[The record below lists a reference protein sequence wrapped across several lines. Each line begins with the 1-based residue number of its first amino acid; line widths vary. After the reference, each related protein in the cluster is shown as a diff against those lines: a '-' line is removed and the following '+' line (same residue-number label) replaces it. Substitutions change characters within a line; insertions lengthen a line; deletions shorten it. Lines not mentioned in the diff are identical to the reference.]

1 MIGPV
6 DADELQGLL
15 VTLEQ
20 PSALV
25 ELGVMVLCLT
35 LAWLGVRALR
45 GEQVED
51 GSIWFGRRIHDGV
64 LFPLLC
70 LALVFAA
77 QLLLMGT
84 ITPALLR
91 LAIPVL
97 MALVLIRTTVQVLRA
112 SFPES
117 HWMRLIER
125 SFSWLV
131 WLAAALWV
139 TGALPLVL
147 DAMDGISWTMGN
159 HEVTLRRLVQGLLT
173 AGVVMVLALWAASG
187 IEKKLLRRTGA
198 DLSIEKLVANLV
210 RALLLFI
217 GLLFALSALG
227 IDLTALG
234 VLGGAI
240 GVGLGF
246 GLQKIAANYI
256 SGFVILAERSL
267 RIGDT
272 VKIDS
277 FEGRITDIRTRYTL
291 IRARDG
297 REAIVPNEMLITQ
310 RVENSSLVD
319 QRITAGVQVAYGTDL
334 RSLLPQIEHAVA
346 QVARVVDSPAPA
358 VRLMSFAPD
367 GLDLAVHFWIVDP
380 ENGIDG
386 VRSDVNFAVLQVLND
401 NGVEIPYP
409 QRVVHLAPAV
419 AAPPAAATPPSGE

>member
-1 MIGPV
+1 MIRPIN
-6 DADELQGLL
+6 ADELQGLL
-15 VTLEQ
+15 VVLQQ
-20 PSALV
+20 PGTLV
-25 ELGVMVLCLT
+25 ELGAVLLCLS

-45 GEQVED
+45 GERAEE

-64 LFPLLC
+64 LFPLLA

-77 QLLLMGT
+77 KLLLMGT
-84 ITPALLR
+84 LTPAVLR

-97 MALVLIRTTVQVLRA
+97 MALVLTRVTVLVLRA
-112 SFPES
+112 SFPQS

-125 SFSWLV
+125 SFAWMV
-131 WLAAALWV
+131 WLAAVLWV
-139 TGALPLVL
+139 TGVLPLML
-147 DAMDGISWTMGN
+147 EAMDGISWAMGN
-159 HEVTLRRLVQGLLT
+159 HEITLRRFVQGLLT
-173 AGVVMVLALWAASG
+173 AGVVMVLALWTASG
-187 IEKKLLRRTGA
+187 IERKLLRRTGG
-198 DLSIEKLVANLV
+198 DLSIEKLAANVV

-217 GLLFALSALG
+217 GLLFALSAVG

-234 VLGGAI
+234 VLGGAV

-310 RVENSSLVD
+310 RVENCSLAD
-319 QRITAGVQVAYGTDL
+319 QRISASVQVAYGTDL
-334 RSLLPQIEHAVA
+334 RSLLPQIEAVVVK
-346 QVARVVDSPAPA
+346 VARVVAFPAPA
-358 VRLMSFAPD
+358 VRLMGFAPD
-367 GLDLAVHFWIVDP
+367 GFDLAVHFWMVDP
-380 ENGIDG
+380 ENGIDA
-386 VRSDVNFAVLQVLND
+386 VRSEVNFAVLKVLND

-409 QRVVHLAPAV
+409 QRVVHMAPAAPTPAV
-419 AAPPAAATPPSGE
+419 AAATS

>member
-6 DADELQGLL
+6 DAAELQGLL
-15 VTLEQ
+15 VTLHK
-20 PSALV
+20 PGALV
-25 ELGVMVLCLT
+25 ELGVMLLCLT
-35 LAWLGVRALR
+35 LAWLGVRVVR

-77 QLLLMGT
+77 KLLLMGT

-187 IEKKLLRRTGA
+187 VEKKLLRRTGA
-198 DLSIEKLVANLV
+198 DLSIEKLAANVV

-297 REAIVPNEMLITQ
+297 REAVVPNEMLITQ

-319 QRITAGVQVAYGTDL
+319 QRFTAGVQVAYGTDL
-334 RSLLPQIEHAVA
+334 RSLLPQIEQAVG

-358 VRLMSFAPD
+358 VRLMNFAPD
-367 GLDLAVHFWIVDP
+367 GLDLAVHFWIIDP
-380 ENGIDG
+380 ENGIDS

-401 NGVEIPYP
+401 NGVQIPYP

-419 AAPPAAATPPSGE
+419 AALPAAATPP